1 MGAREKYIKK
11 HGIAPSD
18 EELAAF
24 EAKLQRKK
32 EKKQAAAA
40 AAAAAS
46 SGAPAAPPAEPAPQ
60 PPPAKKRKRADAAD
74 TSGRADEFATALATA
89 SRAVAAAATKLPKA
103 SKLSE
108 GEFEPIWE
116 QMRARAEELLAAAAE
131 AYADIPEERL
141 APAARDALLD
151 ELRRTLALACEPAA
165 AVLAACRKGK
175 PPPAAG
181 KKAGGRPVLV
191 KHDVLNAGLVKLRA
205 FDFDVFEAVSGT
217 VKDGSLS
224 VDELK
229 QLAYHKVGVSPR
241 GRAARA
247 PALVPA
253 VPRALTAPRAAIAGR
268 LRQDHGR
275 QQDEAR
281 QGAHGGQFRRRAG
294 RLTVEETRNSAAE
307 QRALAVAMCIEFSVS
322 PGVSRGRG
330 CRAWSTSGLF
340 YHADHC
346 VPSRSP
352 RSVRAPGVHTAAGA

>member
-229 QLAYHKVGVSPR
+229 QLAYHKVR
-241 GRAARA
+241 AAARA
-247 PALVPA
+247 PAPGRA
-253 VPRALTAPRAAIAGR
+253 GPRRAARSPHRAPRAIAGR
-268 LRQDHGR
+268 IRQDHGR

-281 QGAHGGQFRRRAG
+281 QGAHRGQLRGRARRRRITDSLNPSTYQNQAEIA
-294 RLTVEETRNSAAE
+294 LAPTRAMPLSLQKPRVGP
-307 QRALAVAMCIEFSVS
+307 QRAWNGDVDTCALE
-322 PGVSRGRG
+322 
-330 CRAWSTSGLF
+330 
-340 YHADHC
+340 
-346 VPSRSP
+346 
-352 RSVRAPGVHTAAGA
+352 